1 MPVARYFLYV
11 GGVLLALLFV
21 IDALVPRDV
30 EVAINSAPA
39 IERPI
44 VRIHST
50 QKLPERVVYDT
61 SLPTIVPPSAN
72 VQVAAAPAA
81 PAIALSAQSRVRDTF
96 AQFVP
101 EAKQQ
106 PAPDTK
112 QVAAAEPR
120 KPDPQ
125 APKKRK
131 IAKVH
136 SNPPAGPPMY
146 LAQQQPMRVAQQQRF
161 GFFGA
166 PMWNSTW

>member
-11 GGVLLALLFV
+11 GGVLLALVFLV
-21 IDALVPRDV
+21 DALVPREAV
-30 EVAINSAPA
+30 VASNGAPA
-39 IERPI
+39 VERPI

-61 SLPTIVPPSAN
+61 SLPTIVPSTAN
-72 VQVAAAPAA
+72 VQVAAAPAT
-81 PAIALSAQSRVRDTF
+81 ALSAQARVRDTF

-101 EAKQQ
+101 ETKQ
-106 PAPDTK
+106 PAPASR
-112 QVAAAEPR
+112 QIAAAEPP
-120 KPDPQ
+120 KPDSL

-131 IAKVH
+131 VARLHASPSANAAMRLV
-136 SNPPAGPPMY
+136 
-146 LAQQQPMRVAQQQRF
+146 QQQQSPMRVAQQQPHF